1 MSKLL
6 LVSLE
11 DAVVFPG
18 MNITLTAD
26 VGDDERV
33 VLVPKH
39 EAEHASVGTVAEVVE
54 RVRLPGGTAGGLRG
68 RSAPGHPRHR

>member
-6 LVSLE
+6 LIPLE

-18 MNITLTAD
+18 MNITLTTD
-26 VGDDERV
+26 VADDERV

-54 RVRLPGGTAGGLRG
+54 RVRLPGGARG
-68 RSAPGHPRHR
+68 RRP